1 MSANPQKSTAT
12 PVPAPEPVA
21 ATEATVA
28 QWDEAAYLAADMA
41 HMKAKAA
48 KARKNRVV
56 LPPRRKLTDSS

>member
-1 MSANPQKSTAT
+1 MSANPPKSAAT
-12 PVPAPEPVA
+12 PASDVP
-21 ATEATVA
+21 ATVA

>member
-1 MSANPQKSTAT
+1 MSANPPKSAT
-12 PVPAPEPVA
+12 TPAS
-21 ATEATVA
+21 ATVA

>member
-1 MSANPQKSTAT
+1 MSANPPKSAAT
-12 PVPAPEPVA
+12 PASVP
-21 ATEATVA
+21 ATVA